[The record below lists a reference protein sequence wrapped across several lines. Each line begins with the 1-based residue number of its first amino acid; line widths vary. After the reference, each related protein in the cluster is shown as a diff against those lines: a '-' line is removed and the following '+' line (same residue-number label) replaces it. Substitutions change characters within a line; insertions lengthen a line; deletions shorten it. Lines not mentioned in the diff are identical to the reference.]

1 MDAELGRK
9 DLGAWFLWERSGGGL
24 SLKGC
29 ESRSFHFECHP
40 PSSCL
45 FWKPRHNPTSLAM
58 HRTLGAFVRI
68 SAQKIYPHSKHYPR
82 DKCRSSHSN
91 IQGLAWLFCLL
102 IPHPS
107 GNPQPCSLS
116 LYCPCRFFLA
126 AFLFH
131 HSVLTALFSSSSLIL
146 VMRIK
151 PGISKFISYL
161 PVPRHLPCHKFIR
174 IPVKS
179 ESRAQIKQPNGS
191 KWVTCLGKIWQP
203 AFVYSTVIRKWLN
216 QY

>member
-40 PSSCL
+40 PSPCL

-68 SAQKIYPHSKHYPR
+68 SGQKIYPHSKHYPR

-116 LYCPCRFFLA
+116 LYCPCRY
-126 AFLFH
+126 FLFVSLH
-131 HSVLTALFSSSSLIL
+131 IVVKDFSENFQDFNVIYLFIATGQCS
-146 VMRIK
+146 
-151 PGISKFISYL
+151 F
-161 PVPRHLPCHKFIR
+161 
-174 IPVKS
+174 
-179 ESRAQIKQPNGS
+179 
-191 KWVTCLGKIWQP
+191 
-203 AFVYSTVIRKWLN
+203 
-216 QY
+216 